1 MGGRRNCIDI
11 AAAILTSVEN
21 GAAFTKIL
29 NGVRMSTPNTR
40 KHIAQMEKSGLLEY
54 HKNMGKYF
62 ISAKGKMF
70 MEIHDQMTQQAFV
83 LRIIRSEVSN
93 RESLD
98 IMMPALAS
106 LKE

>member
-1 MGGRRNCIDI
+1 
-11 AAAILTSVEN
+11 
-21 GAAFTKIL
+21 
-29 NGVRMSTPNTR
+29 MSTPNTR

-93 RESLD
+93 EVPMD
-98 IMMPALAS
+98 MMIPQVTS
-106 LKE
+106 TEERI